1 MKKSIFLTLLSCLIL
16 ISCNNE
22 NNTSSVSSSLSS
34 IHSNTSTEFNYKA
47 QYSEVNYNKNEELTY
62 ISNITNSEKHLTIHY
77 PLNYSKD
84 QFYPVLFLLH
94 GMLNDHNSFRE

>member
-47 QYSEVNYNKNEELTY
+47 QYSEVNYNKNEEL
-62 ISNITNSEKHLTIHY
+62 
-77 PLNYSKD
+77 
-84 QFYPVLFLLH
+84 
-94 GMLNDHNSFRE
+94 

>member
-1 MKKSIFLTLLSCLIL
+1 MKKNIFLTLLSCLIL

-84 QFYPVLFLLH
+84 QFYPDLFLLH
-94 GMLNDHNSFRE
+94 GM